1 MTLNNL
7 SAYGIGFQVKVLSS
21 LLTHKEFLL
30 NIQDVLSEEY
40 FDNQAHKWIIKEIL
54 KYYQKYHTTPSMD
67 VLKPIIT
74 PYNLEF
80 PGQSIHK
87 SACKE
92 CILDMLRWAI
102 GQTKIETETIEL
114 VKKVK
119 KKKQVVVSGK

>member
-1 MTLNNL
+1 MTQEVINH
-7 SAYGIGFQVKVLSS
+7 VKSNIEL
-21 LLTHKEFLL
+21 FRMFIDN
-30 NIQDVLSEEY
+30 NIQL
-40 FDNQAHKWIIKEIL
+40 Q
-54 KYYQKYHTTPSMD
+54 PSMD
-67 VLKPIIT
+67 VLKPIIA

-102 GQTKIETETIEL
+102 GQTKIETETIEPI

-119 KKKQVVVSGK
+119 KKKNDL